1 MRRLLPL
8 GAFLALSV
16 TGCSNSVTAPD
27 ELTPTS
33 TTASACAGNSGNCG
47 NNSHNHNTSNNSNNP
62 PATAP

>member
-8 GAFLALSV
+8 GALLALGL
-16 TGCSNSVTAPD
+16 TGCSSSVTAPD

-33 TTASACAGNSGNCG
+33 NTAYSCAGNSGNCG
-47 NNSHNHNTSNNSNNP
+47 NSHHNNNTSNNSNNP